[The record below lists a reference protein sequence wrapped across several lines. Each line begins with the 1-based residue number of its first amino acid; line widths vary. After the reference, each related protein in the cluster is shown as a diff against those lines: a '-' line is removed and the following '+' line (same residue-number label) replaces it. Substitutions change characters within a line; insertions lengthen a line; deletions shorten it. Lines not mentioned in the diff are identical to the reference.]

1 MTKEEIYLDLS
12 KLTREEIIEVYELI
26 IKNNQ
31 FIKPFFK
38 HEYWNKLNYCKI
50 DERWQCSGKNWDG
63 LHSLTEVTLSEFR
76 ELFQNLSNSTGLE
89 KISAKDFILNN
100 IPKLIQPIK
109 DKIDWDLIQFSGN
122 NMIDFAEKYYEFL
135 TAKSK

>member
-1 MTKEEIYLDLS
+1 MTKENIYLDLS

-38 HEYWNKLNYCKI
+38 HEYWNKLNYSKI
-50 DERWQCSGKNWDG
+50 DERWRCSGKNWDG

-76 ELFQNLSNSTGLE
+76 ELFESLKSQEYG
-89 KISAKDFILNN
+89 SAKITRFEFITKENGREIVRYGDFTYQ
-100 IPKLIQPIK
+100 IQDDGRTLK
-109 DKIDWDLIQFSGN
+109 VFQES
-122 NMIDFAEKYYEFL
+122 
-135 TAKSK
+135 